1 MKAKPTLSNRPVHR
15 APKSRTAR
23 GKTRRTRDAQ
33 VDSPYKAREKP
44 TALREQREKPTAP
57 LKQREKPTAPREQR
71 EKPTALLKS
80 RDKTTRTKRLPLYRE
95 AHEQDADAAP
105 RAAAS
110 CTACG
115 LCCSYVAIEVDQ
127 PTTAKRATQLLW
139 YIYHGG
145 VSLYVNEDEWMVQF
159 ETTCQY
165 LQPDHRC
172 GIYDTRPHICR
183 EFSAQDCEVNT
194 GDDGLTF
201 YTAAQFL
208 AHLKQTRPRVHAL
221 IEKSFA
227 PPPAGERTERS
238 PFEQRFSAVLARRAA
253 LGI

>member
-1 MKAKPTLSNRPVHR
+1 MKAKPSLSNRPVHR

-23 GKTRRTRDAQ
+23 GKTRRTRDAH
-33 VDSPYKAREKP
+33 VDAPYKAREKP
-44 TALREQREKPTAP
+44 TG
-57 LKQREKPTAPREQR
+57 
-71 EKPTALLKS
+71 LLQP
-80 RDKTTRTKRLPLYRE
+80 RDKGKRTKRLPLYN
-95 AHEQDADAAP
+95 EQDSDAAP

-127 PTTAKRATQLLW
+127 PTTVKRATQLLW

-165 LQPDHRC
+165 LQPDYRC

-208 AHLKQTRPRVHAL
+208 AHLQQTRPRVHAL
-221 IEKSFA
+221 VEKSFA
-227 PPPAGERTERS
+227 PPPAAERTERS